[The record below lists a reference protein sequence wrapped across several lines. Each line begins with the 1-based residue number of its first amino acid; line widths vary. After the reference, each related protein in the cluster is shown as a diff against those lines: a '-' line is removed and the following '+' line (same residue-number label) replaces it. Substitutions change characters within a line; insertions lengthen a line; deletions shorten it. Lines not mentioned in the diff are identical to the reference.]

1 MNVSGLTGRSYPR
14 LISRLAIASLL
25 FPATCRPQSAS
36 AERAPGSVS
45 GRVVR
50 ATDDRPLRHAR
61 VELVIP
67 ATGWASSM
75 LTDGS
80 GKFDFAGL
88 SQATY
93 QVTVTEPGY
102 EPLDDTA
109 EIAGKTGPLVF
120 RLHKM
125 EAQGS
130 HVNAPPVNDNVVSVQ
145 ELRSPDKSEKAFE
158 KGVNLLLSGDA
169 AGSIAYFDR
178 AIARDPSYYRAYYDK
193 GLAHFRLGHLAEAER
208 AFQKTIDLTGGG
220 YAPADFL
227 MGLILCQ
234 MRQFSQAETVI
245 QRGLELDPSSAV
257 GKVFLGWAQFA
268 LNRPAEA
275 ERSAQQALFRKAN
288 LPEAYFLLAQIHNA
302 QHNSPAVVED
312 LRTYF
317 RLDPNGPE
325 SDDARTLLATARQGM
340 N

>member
-1 MNVSGLTGRSYPR
+1 MGASGFSLSDCKFIRP
-14 LISRLAIASLL
+14 LAVAGLM
-25 FPATCRPQSAS
+25 FPATCLAQSAS
-36 AERAPGSVS
+36 VESASGSAW

-50 ATDDRPLRHAR
+50 AANERPIRHAR

-67 ATGWASSM
+67 STGWASST

-93 QVTVTEPGY
+93 QVMVTEPGY
-102 EPLDDTA
+102 ERLESTA
-109 EIAGKTGPLVF
+109 EIAGKTGPLVL

-125 EAQGS
+125 EAPATS
-130 HVNAPPVNDNVVSVQ
+130 ISTSPMNDSVVSVQ
-145 ELRSPDKSEKAFE
+145 ELRSPGKSQKAFDRGA
-158 KGVNLLLSGDA
+158 KLLLKGDA

-178 AIARDPSYYRAYYDK
+178 AIAKDPSYYRAYYDK
-193 GLAHFRLGHLAEAER
+193 GLAHFRLGHTAEAGQ

-234 MRQFSQAETVI
+234 MRQFRQAEVVI
-245 QRGLELDPSSAV
+245 QKGLELEPGSAL
-257 GKVFLGWAQFA
+257 GKVFLGWTQFA

-275 ERSAQQALFRKAN
+275 ERSAQQALFRKAD
-288 LPEAYFLLAQIHNA
+288 LPEAYYLLAQIHHA
-302 QHNSPAVVED
+302 HITP
-312 LRTYF
+312 
-317 RLDPNGPE
+317 PPW
-325 SDDARTLLATARQGM
+325 
-340 N
+340 